1 MLDSLLGKDPTKDM
15 NSYERE
21 FERLKRD
28 KNILE
33 LENKAMK
40 KKIDKADNVLKIL
53 EQYLTER
60 IEKIGNKSDI
70 ATYELM
76 RLLKAIKEERE
87 LMK

>member
-1 MLDSLLGKDPTKDM
+1 MLDSLLGKAPTKDM

>member
-15 NSYERE
+15 KPYERE
-21 FERLKRD
+21 LERVKRD

-40 KKIDKADNVLKIL
+40 KKIDKADNVLKVL

-70 ATYELM
+70 ASYELM
-76 RLLKAIKEERE
+76 RLLQAIKEERE